1 MKKNRGKWEGSI
13 VSSEAGTMR
22 GAHEYLLTEGKNEG
36 IKKLKKKK
44 RNANTKNYWKI
55 TLTLGPSFRARWTDI
70 IRNMVFSIKC
80 IMQRIK
86 ENICLC

>member
-44 RNANTKNYWKI
+44 ECKHKELLKDNLNT
-55 TLTLGPSFRARWTDI
+55 GSI
-70 IRNMVFSIKC
+70 ISS
-80 IMQRIK
+80 
-86 ENICLC
+86 

>member
-13 VSSEAGTMR
+13 VSSEAGTMH

-44 RNANTKNYWKI
+44 K
-55 TLTLGPSFRARWTDI
+55 G
-70 IRNMVFSIKC
+70 
-80 IMQRIK
+80 MQTQRTI
-86 ENICLC
+86 ER